1 MSQKLVFS
9 IAKMIFNVTI
19 NGFLLSQIVSFLMLQ
34 KKKRFLMSQNMSFL
48 TSQRNRRFNIKTN
61 GFLMSQQ
68 MGF

>member
-34 KKKRFLMSQNMSFL
+34 KKKKI
-48 TSQRNRRFNIKTN
+48 FNVAKYE
-61 GFLMSQQ
+61 LL
-68 MGF
+68 